1 MEGEQFMTIFDV
13 LTFIGGISLFLFG
26 MNYMGSALEKKA
38 GGQLSGLLSKFT
50 SNKYTGFLLGLIV
63 TAIIQSSSAT
73 TVMVVGFVNSGIMT
87 IAQSVGVIMGANV
100 GTTVTAWIL
109 SLTGLSGDSIFIQ
122 LLKPTS
128 FTPILALIGII
139 LYMFLKDSKKKDIGM
154 ILIGFAVLMFGM
166 DTASDAVSG
175 LKDVPQFTQLFVLFK
190 NPILGILAGALL
202 TGIIQSSSASVG
214 ILQALCVTGQVTVG
228 AAFPIILGQ
237 NIGTCVT
244 ALLSSMGA
252 NKNAKRAAMIH
263 FNFNLFGSV
272 ILMCLFYGLNMVFK
286 FTFIDKAASGVD
298 IAIVH
303 TACNLIVTA
312 VFLPLSNLLEKV
324 STKMIR
330 DNGKEDE
337 EEVILLDERLFINP
351 GVALQQARERTY
363 EMVKETSIA
372 ISKGLGQLSSYDEKR
387 SERIKKLEEKIDKY
401 EDVINSYLVKLSA
414 TDLTAEDSYEMT
426 KLLHVISGFERISDH
441 AVHISV
447 YAREMSEGNMK
458 LSQSAKTELTIIA
471 TAVLEA
477 MDMTSKA
484 FRHNNIELATDVE
497 ALEQVIDKLT
507 AKAKNN
513 HIERM
518 LKDNCTFEQGLVYN
532 DILSALERVSD
543 HCSDICASMIEI
555 SHSSMGV
562 HEYLHEFKNKDNPA
576 FRDKYY
582 EFKDK
587 YKFS

>member
-1 MEGEQFMTIFDV
+1 MTIFDV

-50 SNKYTGFLLGLIV
+50 SNKYTGFLLGMIV
-63 TAIIQSSSAT
+63 TAVIQSSSAT

-109 SLTGLSGDSIFIQ
+109 SLTGLSGDSVLIQ

-214 ILQALCVTGQVTVG
+214 ILQALCVTGQVSVG

-272 ILMCLFYGLNMVFK
+272 ILMALFYGANAIFNFAFV
-286 FTFIDKAASGVD
+286 DKSASGVD
-298 IAIVH
+298 IAIIH

-312 VFLPLSNLLEKV
+312 VFLPLSGLLEKV

-330 DNGKEDE
+330 DNGGEE

-351 GVALQQARERTY
+351 AVALGQARERTY

-387 SERIKKLEEKIDKY
+387 AERIKKLEEKIDKY

-447 YAREMSEGNMK
+447 YAREMQEGNMK
-458 LSQSAKTELTIIA
+458 LSQSAKNELTVIA
-471 TAVLEA
+471 MAVLEA

-484 FRHNNIELATDVE
+484 FRHNNIEMATDVE
-497 ALEQVIDKLT
+497 AIEQVIDKLT
-507 AKAKNN
+507 ARAKNN

-562 HEYLHEFKNKDNPA
+562 HEYLHEFKSKDNPA

-582 EFKDK
+582 EFKEK

>member
-1 MEGEQFMTIFDV
+1 MTIFDV

-26 MNYMGSALEKKA
+26 MSYMGSALEKKA

-50 SNKYTGFLLGLIV
+50 SNKYTGFLLGMIV
-63 TAIIQSSSAT
+63 TAVIQSSSAT

-128 FTPILALIGII
+128 FTPILALIGVIF
-139 LYMFLKDSKKKDIGM
+139 YCFLKDNKKKDLGM

-166 DTASDAVSG
+166 DSASDAVSG
-175 LKDVPQFTQLFVLFK
+175 LKDVPQFTQLFILFK
-190 NPILGILAGALL
+190 NPILGILAGAIL

-272 ILMCLFYGLNMVFK
+272 LLMALFYGLDAIFK
-286 FTFIDKAASGVD
+286 FPFVDKAASGVD
-298 IAIVH
+298 IAVIH
-303 TACNLIVTA
+303 TSCNLIVTA
-312 VFLPLSNLLEKV
+312 VFLPLSNLLEKI
-324 STKMIR
+324 STKMIK
-330 DNGKEDE
+330 DGPVDEDE
-337 EEVILLDERLFINP
+337 VTLLDERLFINP
-351 GVALQQARERTY
+351 AVALQQAREKTY

-387 SERIKKLEEKIDKY
+387 AEKIKKLEKKIDRY

-414 TDLTAEDSYEMT
+414 TDLSADDSYEMT

-447 YAREMSEGNMK
+447 HAREMEEGKMK
-458 LSQSAKTELTIIA
+458 LSSSAKKELTVIA

-484 FRHNNIELATDVE
+484 FRHNNIEMATEVE

-518 LKDNCTFEQGLVYN
+518 LRDDCTFEQGLIYN
-532 DILSALERVSD
+532 DILTAIERVSD

-562 HEYLHEFKNKDNPA
+562 HEYLHEFKSKDNPA

-587 YKFS
+587 YKFD

>member
-1 MEGEQFMTIFDV
+1 MTIFDV

-50 SNKYTGFLLGLIV
+50 SNKYTGFLLGLAV
-63 TAIIQSSSAT
+63 TAVIQSSSAT

-87 IAQSVGVIMGANV
+87 ISQSVGVIMGANV

-109 SLTGLSGDSIFIQ
+109 SLTGLSGDSILIQ

-128 FTPILALIGII
+128 FTPILALIGVI
-139 LYMFLKDSKKKDIGM
+139 LYVFLKDSKKKDLGM
-154 ILIGFAVLMFGM
+154 ILLGFAVLMFGM

-175 LKDVPQFTQLFVLFK
+175 LKNVPEFTQLFVLFK
-190 NPILGILAGALL
+190 NPILGILAGAIL

-237 NIGTCVT
+237 HIGTCVT

-263 FNFNLFGSV
+263 FNFNVFGSI
-272 ILMCLFYGLNMVFK
+272 ILMLLFYGADLIFK
-286 FTFIDKAASGVD
+286 FTFVDKSASAVD
-298 IAIVH
+298 VAVIH
-303 TACNLIVTA
+303 TACSLIETA
-312 VFLPLSNLLEKV
+312 IFLPLSKLLEKV
-324 STKMIR
+324 STKMIK
-330 DNGKEDE
+330 DTESNEE

-387 SERIKKLEEKIDKY
+387 AERIKKLEEKIDKY
-401 EDVINSYLVKLSA
+401 EDVINSYLVRLSA

-441 AVHISV
+441 AVHISA

-458 LSQSAKTELTIIA
+458 LSQSAKNELTIIA

-562 HEYLHEFKNKDNPA
+562 HEYLQEFKNKDNPA
-576 FRDKYY
+576 FADKYY

-587 YKFS
+587 YKFG

>member
-1 MEGEQFMTIFDV
+1 MTIFDV

-50 SNKYTGFLLGLIV
+50 SNKYTGFLLGLVV
-63 TAIIQSSSAT
+63 TAVIQSSSAT

-100 GTTVTAWIL
+100 GTTVTAWVL
-109 SLTGLSGDSIFIQ
+109 SLTGLSGDSVFIQ

-166 DTASDAVSG
+166 DAASDAVSG

-190 NPILGILAGALL
+190 NPVLGILAGALL

-244 ALLSSMGA
+244 ALMSSMGA

-272 ILMCLFYGLNMVFK
+272 LLMCLFYGLNAIFNFAFV
-286 FTFIDKAASGVD
+286 DRAASGVD
-298 IAIVH
+298 IAIIH
-303 TACNLIVTA
+303 TACNLVVTA

-324 STKMIR
+324 STKMIK
-330 DNGKEDE
+330 DTGADE
-337 EEVILLDERLFINP
+337 EEIILLDERLFINP

-387 SERIKKLEEKIDKY
+387 AERIKKLEEKIDKY

-458 LSQSAKTELTIIA
+458 LSQSAKNELTIIA

-562 HEYLHEFKNKDNPA
+562 HEYLQDFKRKDNPA

-582 EFKDK
+582 EYKEK
-587 YKFS
+587 YNFNRK

>member
-1 MEGEQFMTIFDV
+1 MTIFDV
-13 LTFIGGISLFLFG
+13 LTFIGGLSLFLFG
-26 MNYMGSALEKKA
+26 MSYMGSALEKKA

-50 SNKYTGFLLGLIV
+50 SNKYTGFLLGMIV
-63 TAIIQSSSAT
+63 TAVIQSSSAT
-73 TVMVVGFVNSGIMT
+73 TVMVVGFVNSGIMS

-109 SLTGLSGDSIFIQ
+109 SLTGLSGDSVFIQ

-139 LYMFLKDSKKKDIGM
+139 LYMFIKDSKKKDIGM

-190 NPILGILAGALL
+190 NPILGIIAGALL

-244 ALLSSMGA
+244 ALMSSMGA

-272 ILMCLFYGLNMVFK
+272 LLMCLFYGLNAVFN
-286 FTFIDKAASGVD
+286 FAFVDKAASGVD
-298 IAIVH
+298 IAIIH

-324 STKMIR
+324 STKMIK
-330 DNGKEDE
+330 DTGADE
-337 EEVILLDERLFINP
+337 EEIILLDERLFVNP
-351 GVALQQARERTY
+351 GVALGQARERTY

-387 SERIKKLEEKIDKY
+387 AERIKKLEEKIDKY

-414 TDLTAEDSYEMT
+414 TDLSVEDSYEMT

-447 YAREMSEGNMK
+447 YAKEMSEGNMK
-458 LSQSAKTELTIIA
+458 LSQSAKKELTVIA

-484 FRHNNIELATDVE
+484 FRHNNIEMATEVE

-562 HEYLHEFKNKDNPA
+562 HEYLHEFKSKDNPVFA
-576 FRDKYY
+576 DRYY

-587 YKFS
+587 YKFD

>member
-73 TVMVVGFVNSGIMT
+73 TVMVVGFVNSGIMS

-458 LSQSAKTELTIIA
+458 LSQSAKNELTIIA

-518 LKDNCTFEQGLVYN
+518 LKDNCAFEQGLVYN

-562 HEYLHEFKNKDNPA
+562 HEYLQEFKSKDNPA

>member
-1 MEGEQFMTIFDV
+1 MTIFDV

-26 MNYMGSALEKKA
+26 MSYMGSALEKKA

-73 TVMVVGFVNSGIMT
+73 TVMVVGFVNSGIMN

-109 SLTGLSGDSIFIQ
+109 SLTGLSGDSVFIQ

-128 FTPILALIGII
+128 FTPILALIGVIF
-139 LYMFLKDSKKKDIGM
+139 YAFLKDNKKKDLGM

-175 LKDVPQFTQLFVLFK
+175 LKNVPEFTQLFVLFK

-214 ILQALCVTGQVTVG
+214 ILQALCVTGQVSVG

-263 FNFNLFGSV
+263 FNFNFLGS
-272 ILMCLFYGLNMVFK
+272 ILLMALFYGANAIFNFAFV
-286 FTFIDKAASGVD
+286 DKAASGVD
-298 IAIVH
+298 IAVIH

-312 VFLPLSNLLEKV
+312 VFLPLSKLLEKISV
-324 STKMIR
+324 KMVR
-330 DNGKEDE
+330 DTGSEED

-351 GVALQQARERTY
+351 AVALSQARERTY

-387 SERIKKLEEKIDKY
+387 AERIKKLEEKIDKY

-414 TDLTAEDSYEMT
+414 TDLSAEDSYEMT

-447 YAREMSEGNMK
+447 HAREMMEGNMK
-458 LSQSAKTELTIIA
+458 LSQSAKKELTVIA

-497 ALEQVIDKLT
+497 AIEQVIDKLT

-518 LKDNCTFEQGLVYN
+518 LRDDCTFEQGLIYN
-532 DILSALERVSD
+532 DILTAIERVSD

-562 HEYLHEFKNKDNPA
+562 HEYLQEFKSKDNPA
-576 FRDKYY
+576 FRNKYY

-587 YKFS
+587 YKFD

>member
-1 MEGEQFMTIFDV
+1 MTIFDV

-50 SNKYTGFLLGLIV
+50 SNKYTGFLLGMIV
-63 TAIIQSSSAT
+63 TAVIQSSSAT

-100 GTTVTAWIL
+100 GTTVTAWVL
-109 SLTGLSGDSIFIQ
+109 SLTGLSGDSVFIQ

-139 LYMFLKDSKKKDIGM
+139 LYMFIKDSKKKDIGM

-190 NPILGILAGALL
+190 NPVLGILAGALL

-272 ILMCLFYGLNMVFK
+272 ILMCLFYGLNMVFN
-286 FTFIDKAASGVD
+286 FAFIDKAASGVD
-298 IAIVH
+298 IAIIH

-324 STKMIR
+324 STKMIK
-330 DNGKEDE
+330 DTGTEEE

-387 SERIKKLEEKIDKY
+387 AERIKKLEEKIDKY

-414 TDLTAEDSYEMT
+414 TDLSAEDSYEMT

-441 AVHISV
+441 AVHISA

-458 LSQSAKTELTIIA
+458 LSQSAKSELTIIA

-497 ALEQVIDKLT
+497 AIEQVIDKLT

-513 HIERM
+513 HFERM

-562 HEYLHEFKNKDNPA
+562 HEYLQEFKSKDNPA

>member
-1 MEGEQFMTIFDV
+1 MTIFDV

-26 MNYMGSALEKKA
+26 MSYMGSALEKKA

-100 GTTVTAWIL
+100 GTTVTAWVL
-109 SLTGLSGDSIFIQ
+109 SLTGLSGDSVFIQ

-128 FTPILALIGII
+128 FTPILALIGVIF
-139 LYMFLKDSKKKDIGM
+139 YAFLKDNKKKDLGM

-175 LKDVPQFTQLFVLFK
+175 LKNVPEFTQLFVLFK
-190 NPILGILAGALL
+190 NPILGIIAGALL

-214 ILQALCVTGQVTVG
+214 ILQALCVTGQVSVG

-263 FNFNLFGSV
+263 FNFNFLGS
-272 ILMCLFYGLNMVFK
+272 ILLMALFYGANAIFK
-286 FTFIDKAASGVD
+286 FAFVDKAASGVD
-298 IAIVH
+298 IAVIH

-312 VFLPLSNLLEKV
+312 VFLPLSKLLEKISV
-324 STKMIR
+324 NMVR
-330 DNGKEDE
+330 DTGSDED

-351 GVALQQARERTY
+351 AVALSQARERTY

-387 SERIKKLEEKIDKY
+387 AEKIKKLEEKIDKY

-414 TDLTAEDSYEMT
+414 TDLSAEDSYEMT

-447 YAREMSEGNMK
+447 HAREMMEGNMK
-458 LSQSAKTELTIIA
+458 LSQSAKKELTVIA

-497 ALEQVIDKLT
+497 AIEQVIDKLT

-518 LKDNCTFEQGLVYN
+518 LRDDCTFEQGLIYN
-532 DILSALERVSD
+532 DILTAIERVSD

-562 HEYLHEFKNKDNPA
+562 HEYLQEFKSKDNPA
-576 FRDKYY
+576 FRNKYY

-587 YKFS
+587 YKFD